1 MTTPSRCTRR
11 IEDNNNIIEI
21 PSYHYSLHPSLP
33 ASITSGRFDEWRVT
47 TRIKKYNIR
56 IIVVRLW
63 SLRSL
68 RLSLRSRT
76 TLLLSWGEPGW
87 TEPGTVG
94 NRQRDQPTEPVERL
108 EWGTTGSSMRNS
120 LSASVIPPVAP
131 PLHYAPGDPR
141 DKRLL
146 EVKKEV

>member
-56 IIVVRLW
+56 IIFPRDANALELYI
-63 SLRSL
+63 SF
-68 RLSLRSRT
+68 LSVPRVSITCYDCKDFIFIIRRET
-76 TLLLSWGEPGW
+76 Q
-87 TEPGTVG
+87 V
-94 NRQRDQPTEPVERL
+94 QRD
-108 EWGTTGSSMRNS
+108 N
-120 LSASVIPPVAP
+120 
-131 PLHYAPGDPR
+131 
-141 DKRLL
+141 
-146 EVKKEV
+146 